1 MEIGKRLVAII
12 DDEIDIANLFRDSLN
27 GIEDTLVYTFTD
39 PLIAL
44 EHFMNN
50 KHEYSLI
57 ISDLKMPRI
66 SGIEFIK
73 KVKEANP
80 IVRTVLMSAFEID
93 DPLFEDYKKT
103 EIINDFLQKPVR
115 LKELRS
121 VVEKHLNF
129 RSLRKS
135 KFHHL

>member
-66 SGIEFIK
+66 SGLEFIK

-80 IVRTVLMSAFEID
+80 IVGTVLMSAFEID

>member
-1 MEIGKRLVAII
+1 LEIGKRLVAII
-12 DDEIDIANLFRDSLN
+12 DDEIDIANLFRDNLN

-66 SGIEFIK
+66 SGLEFIK
-73 KVKEANP
+73 KVKEANS

-103 EIINDFLQKPVR
+103 EKNKR
-115 LKELRS
+115 LPSENCY
-121 VVEKHLNF
+121 V
-129 RSLRKS
+129 
-135 KFHHL
+135 

>member
-1 MEIGKRLVAII
+1 LEIGKRLVAII

-27 GIEDTLVYTFTD
+27 GIEDTLVCTFTD

-57 ISDLKMPRI
+57 MSDLKMPRI
-66 SGIEFIK
+66 SGIELIK

-80 IVRTVLMSAFEID
+80 LVRTVLMSAFEID
-93 DPLFEDYKKT
+93 DPLFEDYKKA
-103 EIINDFLQKPVR
+103 EIINGFLQKPVR

-121 VVEKHLNF
+121 IVEKHLNF
-129 RSLRKS
+129 RRLRKS
-135 KFHHL
+135 KFRHL

>member
-1 MEIGKRLVAII
+1 LEIGKRLVAII

-27 GIEDTLVYTFTD
+27 GIEDTLVYTFTN

-44 EHFMNN
+44 EHFTNN

-57 ISDLKMPRI
+57 ISDLKMPQI

-80 IVRTVLMSAFEID
+80 LVRTILMSAFEIN
-93 DPLFEDYKKT
+93 DPLFEEYKKT
-103 EIINDFLQKPVR
+103 EIINGFLQKPVR

-121 VVEKHLNF
+121 IVEQHLNF
-129 RSLRKS
+129 RSFRKF